1 MGEQVIITTCDDMS
15 GQKNIYFIAIVP
27 NLSVRGL
34 IKALKEEMKERFNA
48 KHALKSPA
56 HITLQMPFKRAQD
69 FEVRLVNT
77 LKAFASQQQAF
88 KTELSGFGCFSPRV
102 LFVKVND
109 HNPIAAICRDLK
121 KVLSDTLDFKS
132 DKITSKFHPHMTIA
146 TRDLSKL
153 EFNKAWPEYEKR
165 KFSSSFWANGI
176 SLLKHNGKHWEIHRE
191 FSFQKKSGI

>member
-1 MGEQVIITTCDDMS
+1 MS
-15 GQKNIYFIAIVP
+15 GQKNLYFIAIVP
-27 NLSVRGL
+27 NLSVREL
-34 IKALKEEMKERFNA
+34 IKALKEEMKERFNS

-56 HITLQMPFKRAQD
+56 HITLQMPFKRSQD
-69 FEVRLVNT
+69 FEVALVNT
-77 LKAFASQQQAF
+77 LKTFANRQQAF
-88 KTELSGFGCFSPRV
+88 LTELSGFGCFSPRV

-109 HNPIAAICRDLK
+109 HKPIAIMCRDLK

-165 KFSSSFWANGI
+165 KFSSSFWASGI

-191 FSFQKKSGI
+191 FSFHKQLDSHC